1 MPTGG
6 IALIGKN
13 IRKFWREKMKEKLE
27 KKLSKLYQAK
37 DKLDDKIR
45 KTKIELRRV
54 TLDQVWRKR
63 IVTK

>member
-1 MPTGG
+1 
-6 IALIGKN
+6 
-13 IRKFWREKMKEKLE
+13 MKDKLE
-27 KKLSKLYQAK
+27 AKLLKLYQAR

-54 TLDQVWRKR
+54 TLDEVWRKR